1 MFPGLPR
8 CRIPRNFYND
18 LLTTTLSPD
27 IFQLFTL
34 SAVSG
39 YRVSDWLA
47 LFGFSLEEIPRL
59 QLALPG
65 KRTVLLDATRYG
77 EGRPEFSW
85 SVPEGWAVD
94 PVCPLL
100 RILKTIEIRRV
111 SAQSRLRTNSYLYVR
126 VGQEDAFAFPNLL
139 AGSLLR
145 VDTLRPERYLPT
157 RIGRTSRAFFLVEH
171 ARGLVCCRL
180 RRIDSKRFVP
190 YTCDLPYVQVPLEL
204 GREARLRG
212 IVDMELR
219 RMGRSESPQVPAALA
234 NFWKPEPLASVERTG
249 ELGSWIHNSRVRSG
263 LAFREASLQTAQI
276 AKLMRDPR
284 YFIASGSL
292 SDYETT
298 NRPPR
303 HIHKIFSLCALYGLE
318 FQTFFDRA
326 GLPLHQLGRDPF
338 PEILWPRQSAGSP
351 IERAKTPEQPFSG
364 RVSLRGFIEQLSS
377 LPQFLPAALSH
388 ATGLSSVSVH
398 DVFWLDGTR
407 AAFHSRLQRVL
418 FAFVD
423 RRKKRPR
430 PDSQRLASEQSLY
443 VLLKRDGTFL
453 CGRCTSKGPNLFVHP
468 FSDGHSEPL
477 CFRNH
482 VDVEVV
488 GQVAAI
494 VRRVL
499 LRT

>member
-1 MFPGLPR
+1 LFPDFPR

-39 YRVSDWLA
+39 YRISDWLA
-47 LFGFSLEEIPRL
+47 LFGFSAEEIPRL

-65 KRTVLLDATRYG
+65 KRTVLVDATRYR
-77 EGRPEFSW
+77 EHPEFSW
-85 SVPEGWAVD
+85 CIPQGWVID

-100 RILKTIEIRRV
+100 RFLRTIEIRRIQG
-111 SAQSRLRTNSYLYVR
+111 QSRVRANSYLYAR
-126 VGQEDAFAFPNLL
+126 VGREDAFAFPNLL
-139 AGSLLR
+139 VGSLLR
-145 VDTLRPERYLPT
+145 IDTTRPERYLPT
-157 RIGRTSRAFFLVEH
+157 RIGRTSRALFLVEH

-190 YTCDLPYVQVPLEL
+190 YTCDLPYAQVPLEL

-212 IVDMELR
+212 IVDIELR
-219 RMGRSESPQVPAALA
+219 RMGRSECPEVPAALA
-234 NFWKPEPLASVERTG
+234 NFSKPEPLASVERSG
-249 ELGSWIHNSRVRSG
+249 ELGNWIRTSRIRSG
-263 LAFREASLQTAQI
+263 LHFREASLQTAHI
-276 AKLMRDPR
+276 AKLMRDSR

-303 HIHKIFSLCALYGLE
+303 HIHKILSLCALYGLE
-318 FQTFFDRA
+318 FQTFLERC
-326 GLPLHQLGRDPF
+326 GLPLEQLGRDPF
-338 PEILWPRQSAGSP
+338 PDHLWPRQAAGSLVQ
-351 IERAKTPEQPFSG
+351 AAAAQDQLLSG
-364 RVSLRGFIEQLSS
+364 SLSLRGLVEQLSP
-377 LPQFLPAALSH
+377 LPHFLAAALSRT
-388 ATGLSSVSVH
+388 TGLSSPSLH

-407 AAFHSRLQRVL
+407 ASIHSRLQRSL
-418 FAFVD
+418 FALVD

-430 PDSQRLASEQSLY
+430 TESQRPASEQSLY

-453 CGRCTSKGPNLFVHP
+453 CGRCTAKGPNLFVHP
-468 FSDGHSEPL
+468 FADGLSEPL
-477 CFRNH
+477 RFRNR
-482 VDVEVV
+482 VDAEVV
-488 GQVAAI
+488 GQVVVI

-499 LRT
+499 PGN